1 MKGNK
6 VKSFYFMGGMPNNI
20 YNGAVDVFVSLE
32 GDPFEYWV
40 EVVTPQVFSSYMEEN
55 NLNFIEPT
63 YPSIIVRELTPSVIR
78 EALEAFALE
87 KEDAYWLKLYHLPV
101 EFTINDLN
109 TILDRQKKKEVVD
122 HQICYNRKKDYFI
135 LIQEYLSRV
144 ISIDEFQSKFLQ
156 MEKED
161 SEKGTRIRE
170 DFQELEVFTLAKD
183 LEIFSDLM
191 NQISTLCLEYPELGD
206 RNIERISESEFYSL
220 VNKHYLELQE
230 AFPFENLK

>member
-1 MKGNK
+1 
-6 VKSFYFMGGMPNNI
+6 
-20 YNGAVDVFVSLE
+20 
-32 GDPFEYWV
+32 
-40 EVVTPQVFSSYMEEN
+40 
-55 NLNFIEPT
+55 
-63 YPSIIVRELTPSVIR
+63 
-78 EALEAFALE
+78 
-87 KEDAYWLKLYHLPV
+87 
-101 EFTINDLN
+101 
-109 TILDRQKKKEVVD
+109 
-122 HQICYNRKKDYFI
+122 
-135 LIQEYLSRV
+135 
-144 ISIDEFQSKFLQ
+144 